1 MAHSDAPWW
10 ELDPES
16 AARAVVELESQYQ
29 KDYTWRRARAR
40 RLAGFYHGRN
50 LDTPF
55 AQDARFS
62 WRDVRAGTSDYIP
75 LVRNLAYMYV
85 ETHVGK
91 IGAVDAPQPALM
103 VTDGDWELKRK
114 VTLNERILSAE
125 YDLRQGQYPNV
136 HALAHQ
142 GLRIAASSTGTVA
155 AKIYPW
161 PEEDRVVVE
170 LHDTLDMFLDD
181 TELSYGRPR
190 TYGEVTWW
198 APHKLAR
205 SYPKHAEAIRNAVE
219 SRRDRGGLTYTG
231 RSKRAELVPIWE
243 AWAVRVGE
251 EAGRH
256 LCCLRDGTIL
266 VDEEWDSDESPF
278 AFLHTAPTL
287 AGFWSTPMMEVVYD
301 EVLKANEILF
311 RCDEAHM
318 DNAQQVHYVV
328 EKDLVDI
335 NDLTGVDTIKVVR
348 LKNSNAKPQVENPA
362 PFNRIDLDL
371 LHEHEAGIAKTL
383 GIDEMHAAASAAEG
397 LPSGVAQRTVGA
409 RYDNRHAATHRAF
422 VQWVA
427 VDIARHMLR
436 AQRKLYETNSAF
448 KRKWTGEFF
457 SKEIEAK
464 DIIDLDLEGLQVQ
477 VKAVSEKRNTPEERV
492 QYAEEL
498 LEKGAIPFEA
508 YMACLEN
515 YDVPGETKVI
525 KTQRRWV
532 AWQIDR
538 WLMAKDNELNE
549 PNFYQGPR
557 PWMRKADAMVQVID
571 ALMEAELSEVPT
583 ERLQYFL
590 DFIAELTSQM
600 SAEVNPPQ
608 APAPPLG
615 MPAPMQGAAGMNVGA
630 PGGLMAPGLNPTM
643 AAAAPP
649 AAGPPPAPAGPPGL

>member
-1 MAHSDAPWW
+1 MAEPSPQLEPWW
-10 ELDPES
+10 ELPAED
-16 AARAVVELESQYQ
+16 AARAIVELENQYQ
-29 KDYTWRRARAR
+29 KDYTWRRARSR

-62 WRDVRAGTSDYIP
+62 WRDVRAGTPDYIP
-75 LVRNLAYMYV
+75 LVRNLSYMYV
-85 ETHVGK
+85 ETKVGK
-91 IGAVDAPQPALM
+91 IAAVDAPQPALM

-114 VTLNERILSAE
+114 VTLNERILLAE
-125 YDLRQGQYPNV
+125 YGMRQGQFANV

-142 GLRIAASSTGTVA
+142 GYRIAESATGTVA

-181 TELSYGRPR
+181 TELSYGTPR

-198 APHKLAR
+198 SPHKLAR
-205 SYPKHAEAIRNAVE
+205 SYPQHATKILNSVE

-251 EAGRH
+251 ENGRH
-256 LCCLRDGTIL
+256 LCCLRDGTTL
-266 VDEEWDSDESPF
+266 VDEEWESDEPPF
-278 AFLHTAPTL
+278 AFLHTNPSL
-287 AGFWSTPMMEVVYD
+287 AGFWSTPSMEIVYD
-301 EVLKANEILF
+301 EVLKANEIIF

-318 DNAQQVHYVV
+318 DNAQQVHYVC

-335 NDLTGVDTIKVVR
+335 NDVMGIDTLKVVR
-348 LKNSNAKPQVENPA
+348 LKNPNAKPQVENPA
-362 PFNRIDLDL
+362 PFNRIDLEL

-383 GIDEMHAAASAAEG
+383 GIDEMHAAAKGEPG
-397 LPSGVAQRTVGA
+397 LPSAVAQREVGA
-409 RYDNRHAATHRAF
+409 RFDNRHAATHRAF

-436 AQRKLYETNSAF
+436 AQRKLYESNSAF

-464 DIIDLDLEGLQVQ
+464 DIVDLDLEALQVQ
-477 VKAVSEKRNTPEERV
+477 IKPVSEKKNTPEERV

-498 LEKGAIPFEA
+498 LEKGAIGMEA
-508 YMACLEN
+508 YLACLEH
-515 YDVPGETKVI
+515 YDVPGETKVV

-538 WLMAKDNELNE
+538 WLMSKDEEMNE
-549 PNFYQGPR
+549 PDFYQGPR
-557 PWMRKADAMVQVID
+557 PWMRKPDAMVQVID

-590 DFIAELTSQM
+590 DFIAELTAQM
-600 SAEVNPPQ
+600 SAEVNPPA
-608 APAPPLG
+608 APPPPLG
-615 MPAPMQGAAGMNVGA
+615 AQPPIQGAAGMNVGA
-630 PGGLMAPGLNPTM
+630 QGLAAPGLNPG
-643 AAAAPP
+643 AAPAPVAP
-649 AAGPPPAPAGPPGL
+649 AAPAAPGLLQ